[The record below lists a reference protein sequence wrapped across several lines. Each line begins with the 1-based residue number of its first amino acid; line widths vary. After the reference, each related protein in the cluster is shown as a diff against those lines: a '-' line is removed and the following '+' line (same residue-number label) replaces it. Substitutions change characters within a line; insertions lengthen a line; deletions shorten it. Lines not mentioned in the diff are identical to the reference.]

1 MANPRL
7 PRKEDDPTGLGP
19 SRRRADKRV
28 TKLMQ
33 KAARDI
39 RELVA
44 RLPYDIVAGESSK
57 ALKSETRKASLVANR
72 DFITNYVNSY
82 KEEIDKEWFT
92 KEQIANEAEML
103 VTNRQYS
110 WKVDGFLMDQTTR
123 TIRQILLDAL
133 TSGSN
138 EWNNRWWMNAFIDP
152 SYERG
157 TLDSFASAQLITR
170 GIDSPSTNLIAIM
183 EADAQLQTPAY
194 LSRLQLVHGRVFEEM
209 HGIVGDTVAQL
220 RRVLTDGMGRGL
232 GIRDISGMIND
243 RIGVGLSRA
252 RTIARTE
259 TNKAYTDAYMD
270 ESDELNKNLKD
281 DDYSIRQMHVSAL
294 TDTTRRTHAER
305 HGTIHTSI
313 EQKKWW
319 NSGSNRISCYCT
331 VIDVLINLKTGES
344 LQQPLIDRTRARGK
358 EFFKIHSLSV

>member
-7 PRKEDDPTGLGP
+7 PRNDADPTGLGP

-39 RELVA
+39 RSLVA
-44 RLPYDIVAGESSK
+44 RLPYEIVKGEDSK
-57 ALKSETRKASLVANR
+57 ALKSETRKVSLVANR
-72 DFITNYVNSY
+72 
-82 KEEIDKEWFT
+82 
-92 KEQIANEAEML
+92 
-103 VTNRQYS
+103 QYS
-110 WKVDGFLMDQTTR
+110 WQVSGFLMDQTTNS
-123 TIRQILLDAL
+123 IRQILMDAL
-133 TSGSN
+133 TSGSSN
-138 EWNNRWWMNAFIDP
+138 WTNRWWMNAFIDP
-152 SYERG
+152 SIERG
-157 TLDSFASAQLITR
+157 TLDSFYSAQAITK
-170 GIDSPSTNLIAIM
+170 GIDSASTNALAIAQ
-183 EADAQLQTPAY
+183 ADAQLQTPRY
-194 LSRLQLVHGRVFEEM
+194 LSRLQLVHGRVFEDM

-232 GIRDISGMIND
+232 GIKDISGMINS

-259 TNKAYTDAYMD
+259 TNKAYTDAYMN
-270 ESDELNKNLKD
+270 ESDELNKSLAE

-305 HGTIHTSI
+305 HGTIHTST

-319 NSGSNRISCYCT
+319 DSGSERINCYCS

-344 LQQPLIDRTRARGK
+344 IQQPLIDRTRARGK
-358 EFFKIHSLSV
+358 EFFNFRR